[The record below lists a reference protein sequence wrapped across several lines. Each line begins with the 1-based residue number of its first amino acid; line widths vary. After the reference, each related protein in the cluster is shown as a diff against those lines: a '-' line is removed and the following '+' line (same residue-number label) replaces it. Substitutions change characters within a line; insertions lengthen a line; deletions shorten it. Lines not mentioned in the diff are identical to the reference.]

1 MIHPSIPGL
10 ARLRRDLLRRRWAR
24 LEPRLR
30 VELAVIALGLTAFA
44 FWQLRVFYGDFAF
57 THGSRAAGLV
67 LLATLACLLLVGGA
81 GTALRLHQRLRGAPD
96 GPAWLALPLPAA
108 GTLKH
113 QVWEAELP
121 LRAAFL
127 FAAAACVAAV
137 RIAPTLF
144 VIAGALGFPFAWVA
158 CCRAGAFVAQS
169 IASMGARG
177 RHATPSDHES
187 ALRALLARAWMVRSP
202 SPRRI
207 AAREGSWRRRSQF
220 AALFV
225 KDCWITRRSREARLA
240 LLPALVLSVL
250 SVAVWNAPALRAGAF
265 VIALLAAAAWG
276 EWLIVLGSRD
286 PFSVLRALPVGTRA
300 LWLSRMAWGAG
311 ATLLLVTAHTLAS
324 DHASAMLQISLVW
337 LGISGL
343 AIAALA
349 INLQLTLY
357 PQHKPA
363 LRLLGLALAL
373 ALVCSMMIPL
383 LGWAVLLG
391 SVIHTARRLPRW
403 WQLEEAT

>member
-1 MIHPSIPGL
+1 MTHPSTPGL

-24 LEPRLR
+24 LDSRLR
-30 VELAVIALGLTAFA
+30 LELAVIALGLAAFV
-44 FWQLRVFYGDFAF
+44 FWQLRVLYGEFAF
-57 THGSRAAGLV
+57 THGSRNVGL
-67 LLATLACLLLVGGA
+67 LLLGTLACLLLVGGA
-81 GTALRLHQRLRGAPD
+81 GTTLRLHQRLRGAPD
-96 GPAWLALPLPAA
+96 GPAWLTLPLPAA
-108 GTLKH
+108 ATLKH

-144 VIAGALGFPFAWVA
+144 VVAGALAFPIAWVA
-158 CCRAGAFVAQS
+158 CCRAGAFVARS
-169 IASMGARG
+169 ITSRGSRGAHASPAD
-177 RHATPSDHES
+177 SES
-187 ALRALLARAWMVRSP
+187 ALRALLSRAWMVRSP
-202 SPRRI
+202 SP
-207 AAREGSWRRRSQF
+207 ARARARTGSWRRRSQF
-220 AALFV
+220 AALFT
-225 KDCWITRRSREARLA
+225 KDCWIARRSREARLA
-240 LLPALVLSVL
+240 MLPGLALSVL

-265 VIALLAAAAWG
+265 VIALLAAAACG

-286 PFSVLRALPVGTRA
+286 PFSVLRALPVGPRA
-300 LWLSRMAWGAG
+300 LWQSRMAWGAG
-311 ATLLLVTAHTLAS
+311 ATLLLVAAHTLAS
-324 DHASAMLQISLVW
+324 DHASALLQVSLVW
-337 LGISGL
+337 LGLSGV

-363 LRLLGLALAL
+363 LRLMGLALVL

-383 LGWAVLLG
+383 LGWVVLLG

-403 WQLEEAT
+403 WQLEEPT